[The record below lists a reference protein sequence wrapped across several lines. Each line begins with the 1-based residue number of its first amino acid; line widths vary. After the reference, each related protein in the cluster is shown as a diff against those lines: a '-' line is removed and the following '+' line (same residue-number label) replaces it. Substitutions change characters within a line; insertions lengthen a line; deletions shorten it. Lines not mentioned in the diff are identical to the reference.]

1 MAGGGM
7 MEREPLSETTLRE
20 EITLLREQ
28 EARMK
33 QTLGR
38 IEEERRRREAEYIA
52 VRSDAML
59 AQRVNDDWE

>member
-1 MAGGGM
+1 